1 MGGGGSGVEIAN
13 DSTNQLEQ
21 PVVGYVRNMPHGK
34 CPMTCKRV
42 GGWAPTHLC
51 TLLEERRDPGNR
63 ATDGPS
69 SFILTLK
76 ENSAV
81 NSHSYLPDGF

>member
-13 DSTNQLEQ
+13 DATNQLEQ

-34 CPMTCKRV
+34 CPMACK
-42 GGWAPTHLC
+42 HLC
-51 TLLEERRDPGNR
+51 TLLEERRDPGKR